1 MERILVRM
9 ARWAL
14 DFTLD
19 FAPGVM
25 LRGGVS
31 WGGVGL
37 GGLGEG
43 VLFLEHCGGCVCVC
57 VGVERAWF
65 VAWWD
70 GGDGCWC
77 PAVRAC
83 VVEGQPCAERN
94 IDLPT

>member
-1 MERILVRM
+1 MGWV
-9 ARWAL
+9 W
-14 DFTLD
+14 
-19 FAPGVM
+19 GV
-25 LRGGVS
+25 
-31 WGGVGL
+31 WGRAYS
-37 GGLGEG
+37 
-43 VLFLEHCGGCVCVC
+43 FLNIVEVVCVC